1 MEGKIGLV
9 NPLRGTRSRGRNMAH
24 TQQCRAV
31 QRKAVEGG
39 GVIIYRS
46 VFESGCCMW
55 RKKEK
60 NNTWEAKSSP
70 SSP

>member
-1 MEGKIGLV
+1 
-9 NPLRGTRSRGRNMAH
+9 MAY
-24 TQQCRAV
+24 TQQCKAV
-31 QRKAVEGG
+31 QDKAVEGG

-60 NNTWEAKSSP
+60 TIIWEAKSDT
-70 SSP
+70 SSPKGK

>member
-1 MEGKIGLV
+1 
-9 NPLRGTRSRGRNMAH
+9 MAH
-24 TQQCRAV
+24 TQQCKAL
-31 QRKAVEGG
+31 QLKAVEGG

-46 VFESGCCMW
+46 VFESGCCRW

-60 NNTWEAKSSP
+60 TIIWEAKSGT